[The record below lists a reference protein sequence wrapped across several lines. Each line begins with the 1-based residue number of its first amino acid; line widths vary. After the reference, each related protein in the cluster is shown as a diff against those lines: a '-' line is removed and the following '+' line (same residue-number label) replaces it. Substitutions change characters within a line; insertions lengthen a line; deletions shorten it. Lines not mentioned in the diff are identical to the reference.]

1 MCKSIFLIGLVCML
15 GSAPAAFGDLIGWWT
30 FDEGSGTVAQDSSGN
45 GIDGTF
51 VGSPEWVA
59 GIRDG
64 ALQFDGASAVSCGN
78 TTALELTGPM
88 TIACWVNPASLG
100 AAVNDDRALVG
111 RDGSYAFKAT
121 GSNLRLTTPGVLDH
135 TAPGAVLAV
144 GEWQHAAV
152 TFQPDQASG
161 AVFYLNGTETDR
173 VNASAMNAG
182 TGPFRIANN
191 EWSQWYTGMIDDV
204 RVYNH
209 IVPAAEIA
217 QLAFRPKA
225 YAPSPAD
232 GAKAITQP
240 LFTWTKGT
248 AAVWHN
254 VYVGT
259 SPELTDADLVASRLM
274 WEMHWHT
281 PGLIPGQTYYWRVDE
296 IAGDETVTTGDVW
309 TFTAAPAIAY
319 SPKPRNGDKW
329 IDTGVTLSW
338 VAGMNATKHD
348 VYFGTDEDAVA
359 SRDASVFQGTQNP
372 MTYKPGTLAE
382 QTTYY
387 WAVDEHNGAMHQGE
401 LWRFTT
407 GPAVGGVKGEYF
419 SDMDLTGAPALTRL
433 DSAIDFDWGS
443 ETPGEPI
450 GIDQF
455 SVRWTADLEIAIAD
469 TYTFI
474 TRTDDGS
481 RLWLN
486 DELIV
491 DQWVDQGPTD
501 ALSKPIYLEPGIYA
515 LQMEYYENGG
525 GAVAQLLWQTP
536 SLAREIIPV
545 GPLQPPVRA
554 RAVYPKNADVNV
566 PQDLMLKWTAGDKAV
581 SHDVYFGDDADAVA
595 AADTGSPEYQGQ
607 QAETSLAL
615 SDLEWGKTYYWR
627 IDEVNDAEADSPWV
641 GAVWS
646 FTTADAIV
654 VDDFE
659 TYTDDFD
666 AGEAIWQTWI
676 DGLTNLTGSIVGY
689 FDAPFAEQ
697 TIVHS
702 GRQSMPFDYNN
713 INSPYYSEAELEF
726 APVQNW
732 TVNGVDALT
741 LWFRGNAVSFIETGP
756 DSMTMSST
764 SGDVWTTVDHMRL
777 VYKQLTGDGSIVVRV
792 DSMTNTWPWA
802 KAGVIIRESLD
813 PGSSHALMCLTPEG
827 RTAFQNRLFRGEQS
841 FSANSAAGAV
851 EFPYWVKLERRGAE
865 LTGWHSNDGVN
876 WVLQANDEGTSPNP
890 VSISMSPTVYI
901 GLMVT
906 SNNLDEACVVE
917 YSGIQATGS
926 VSGSWQKAD
935 IGPAIPGNDPDTL
948 YVAIEDSSNNVGVS
962 IHPDATA
969 VTLTDW
975 TEWVIPF
982 SEFGGVNPAKIQK
995 LYIGVGDRNNP
1006 QPDGA
1011 GRVYIDDIRVT
1022 KPAAE

>member
-1 MCKSIFLIGLVCML
+1 MCKRVIFIALVCIL

-45 GIDGTF
+45 GVDGTF

-64 ALQFDGASAVSCGN
+64 ALQFDGSSSVDCGN
-78 TTALELTGPM
+78 TTALEVTGPI
-88 TIACWVNPASLG
+88 TIACWVNPAALG
-100 AAVNDDRALVG
+100 GQRTFVARDAAYIL
-111 RDGSYAFKAT
+111 KASD
-121 GSNLRLTTPGVLDH
+121 SNLRFTTPGILDH
-135 TAPGAVLAV
+135 TGTNTTLTAGT
-144 GEWQHAAV
+144 WQHVAA
-152 TFQPDQASG
+152 TFDPGQSG
-161 AVFYLNGTETDR
+161 GLVFYLNGVETDR
-173 VNASAMNAG
+173 LTASAMNAG
-182 TGPFRIANN
+182 TGPFRIATNQ
-191 EWSQWYTGMIDDV
+191 WSEAYTGMIDDV

-209 IVPAAEIA
+209 ILPAAEIK

-225 YAPSPAD
+225 YGPSPAD
-232 GAKAITQP
+232 GATAVTQP
-240 LFTWTKGT
+240 LFTWTKST

-254 VYVGT
+254 VYLGT
-259 SPELTDADLVASRLM
+259 SPELTDADLVGPRLM
-274 WEMHWHT
+274 WEMHWHIS
-281 PGLIPGQTYYWRVDE
+281 GLVPGQTYYWRVDE

-309 TFTAAPAIAY
+309 TFTSAPAIAHD
-319 SPKPRNGDKW
+319 PDPRNGDKW
-329 IDTGVTLSW
+329 IDTSVTLSW
-338 VAGMNATKHD
+338 VAGMGATKHD
-348 VYFGTDEDAVA
+348 VYFGTDEGAVA
-359 SRDASVFQGTQNP
+359 NRDASVFQGTQNP

-387 WAVDEHNGAMHQGE
+387 WAVDEHNGAMHEGE
-401 LWRFTT
+401 LWQFTT

-419 SDMDLTGAPALTRL
+419 NNMTVTGAPALTRL
-433 DSAIDFDWGS
+433 DPAIDFDWGT
-443 ETPGEPI
+443 EGPGEPI

-474 TRTDDGS
+474 TNTDDGA
-481 RLWLN
+481 RLWLG
-486 DELIV
+486 DEQIV
-491 DQWVDQGPTD
+491 EQWVDQGPTD
-501 ALSKPIYLEPGIYA
+501 ASSKPIYLEPGIYP
-515 LQMEYYENGG
+515 LRMEYYENGG
-525 GAVAQLLWQTP
+525 GAVAHLFWQSP
-536 SLAREIIPV
+536 SMAREIIPV

-554 RAVYPKNADVNV
+554 RAVYPKNGDVNV

-581 SHDVYFGDDADAVA
+581 SHDVYFGDDADAV
-595 AADTGSPEYQGQ
+595 TGATPDSAGLYQGRQ
-607 QAETSLAL
+607 GLEETTLVL
-615 SDLEWGKTYYWR
+615 GDLEWNKTYYWR

-689 FDAPFAEQ
+689 FETPFAEQ
-697 TIVHS
+697 TIVH
-702 GRQSMPFDYNN
+702 GGLQSMPFDYNN

-726 APVQNW
+726 VPVQNW
-732 TVNGVDALT
+732 TANGVDALT

-764 SGDVWTTVDHMRL
+764 SGDVWTTIDHMRL
-777 VYKQLTGDGSIVVRV
+777 VYKQLTGDGSIIVRL
-792 DSMTNTWPWA
+792 DSMTDTWPWA
-802 KAGVIIRESLD
+802 KAGVMIRESFD
-813 PGSSHALMCLTPEG
+813 PGSPHVLMALTPNG

-841 FSANSAAGAV
+841 FTANSIAGAV
-851 EFPYWVKLERRGAE
+851 EFPYWVKLERNGAE
-865 LTGWHSNDGVN
+865 LTGWHSDDGAN
-876 WVLQANDEGTSPNP
+876 WVLQTNDEGTSPNP
-890 VSISMSPTVYI
+890 VSISMGPSVYI

-906 SNNLDEACVVE
+906 SNNLDEACVAE
-917 YSGIQATGS
+917 YSGIQVTGTI
-926 VSGSWQKAD
+926 SGPWQKAD

-948 YVAIEDSSNNVGVS
+948 YVAVEDSSNKIGVS
-962 IHPDATA
+962 AHPDAAA
-969 VTLTDW
+969 VTMSDW

-982 SEFGGVNPAKIQK
+982 SEFGGVNLAKVKK
-995 LYIGVGDRNNP
+995 LYIGVGDRNDP
-1006 QPDGA
+1006 RPDGA